1 MIEIENI
8 AVGIGVSCDKNIFKA
23 IKEALQQA
31 KLNLCQKEIN
41 LAIVFS
47 TINFTQ
53 SNTIQT
59 ITDTL
64 KAVPVIGC
72 SGAAIITNK
81 GILSNGLSIMLLNFP
96 KATYFNT
103 AFVEAISAK
112 TALSAGEELGERL
125 LRRFQ
130 NCKRDLGLIFSDGLI
145 KDVPNLI
152 SGLQERLGT
161 SFPLIGA
168 SASDNLQFLKTYIY
182 FNEKIYSDAVCGIIF
197 GGKLNFGWGMKHGW
211 KPLGKP
217 RQVTKSHTNII
228 YEIDNSPAVNVYE
241 EYLACN
247 LREIKNE
254 LNRISTFYP
263 IGIELQGEEEYLLR
277 NLHSVDNEG
286 ALIFQGNVPEGSRI
300 RLMIGTKESCL
311 TATRQALNE
320 AKNGLFGKKIGFAFI
335 FDSISRYILLG
346 RNANKELEI
355 IKEEIGNDTPI
366 MGVYTYGEQAPL
378 KAIDYYGKTYLH
390 NQTFTILAMG

>member
-1 MIEIENI
+1 MIETENI
-8 AVGIGVSCDKNIFKA
+8 AVGIGIGWDKNISKA
-23 IKEALQQA
+23 IKEAIQQA
-31 KLNLCQKEIN
+31 RSNLYRDKID

-53 SNTIQT
+53 TNTIQT
-59 ITDTL
+59 ITDIL
-64 KAVPVIGC
+64 GDIPIIGC

-81 GILSNGLSIMLLNFP
+81 GILSNGISIMLLNFP
-96 KATYFNT
+96 KTTCFNT
-103 AFVEAISAK
+103 ALVNNIASK
-112 TALSAGEELGERL
+112 TAFNAGEELGVKL
-125 LRRFQ
+125 LRGFQ
-130 NCKRDLGLIFSDGLI
+130 NIRRDLGLIFSDGLI
-145 KDVPNLI
+145 KDVSGLI
-152 SGLQERLGT
+152 YGLQEKLGT

-182 FNEKIYSDAVCGIIF
+182 FNEELCSDAVCGIIF
-197 GGKLNFGWGMKHGW
+197 GGKVNFGWGIKHGW

-217 RQVTKSHTNII
+217 RQITKSHANII

-254 LNRISTFYP
+254 LSRISTFYP
-263 IGIELQGEEEYLLR
+263 IGIELPGEEEYLLR

-311 TATRQALNE
+311 AATQQALKE
-320 AKNGLFGKKIGFAFI
+320 AQNGLFGKKIGFAFI
-335 FDSISRYILLG
+335 FDSIARYILLG
-346 RNANKELEI
+346 RNANKEVEI
-355 IKEEIGNDTPI
+355 IKETLGELTPI
-366 MGVYTYGEQAPL
+366 MGIYTYGEQAPL
-378 KAIDYYGKTYLH
+378 KAINYHGKTYSH
-390 NQTFTILAMG
+390 NQTCTILAIE

>member
-8 AVGIGVSCDKNIFKA
+8 AVGIGTSSDKNILKA
-23 IKEALQQA
+23 IKEAVQQA
-31 KLNLCQKEIN
+31 KLNLCQKEIH
-41 LAIVFS
+41 LAIIFS
-47 TINFTQ
+47 TISFAQ
-53 SNTIQT
+53 PNTIQI
-59 ITDTL
+59 ITDAL
-64 KAVPVIGC
+64 KEVPIIGC

-81 GILSNGLSIMLLNFP
+81 GILSNGLSIMLLKFP
-96 KATYFNT
+96 KT
-103 AFVEAISAK
+103 ASFK
-112 TALSAGEELGERL
+112 TALVEDVSTKTALNSGEELGERL
-125 LRRFQ
+125 VRGFQ
-130 NCKRDLGLIFSDGLI
+130 NFKRDLGLIFSDGLI
-145 KDVPNLI
+145 NDVPNLI
-152 SGLQERLGT
+152 SGLQEKLGI

-168 SASDNLQFLKTYIY
+168 SASDNLQFSKTYIY
-182 FNEKIYSDAVCGIIF
+182 FNEKICRDAVCGIIF

-217 RQVTKSHTNII
+217 RQVTKSHANII
-228 YEIDNSPAVNVYE
+228 YEIDHSPAVNVYE

-277 NLHSVDNEG
+277 NLHSVDTEG
-286 ALIFQGNVPEGSRI
+286 ALIFQGNVPEGSCI
-300 RLMIGTKESCL
+300 RLMIGNKESCL
-311 TATRQALNE
+311 NATRQALNE

-335 FDSISRYILLG
+335 FDSISRYVLLG

-355 IKEEIGNDTPI
+355 IKEEIGADTPI

-378 KAIDYYGKTYLH
+378 KAINYYGKTYLH

>member
-103 AFVEAISAK
+103 AFVEAVSAK

-125 LRRFQ
+125 LRGFQ

-346 RNANKELEI
+346 RNAHKELEI

-378 KAIDYYGKTYLH
+378 KAINYYGKTYLH